1 MGLWYTGLQAARA
14 GGKSQRTKSATCQRT
29 KSAGLVALRCR
40 MLSNPMNQFI
50 DLRLILQNIRP
61 SKQVCNALR
70 GDLRMHRPLR

>member
-1 MGLWYTGLQAARA
+1 
-14 GGKSQRTKSATCQRT
+14 
-29 KSAGLVALRCR
+29 
-40 MLSNPMNQFI
+40 MNQFI